1 MTRAVNAAVVG
12 ILGMMIGLA
21 CDVKPVDEE
30 PGASTAPAEG
40 SGAPSGTEAVIG
52 ADGLPCPTKPP
63 APKASDGDDI
73 PLFAADSPFDVA
85 YERPQ
90 VREGKRIW
98 ARSALYERAP
108 ELVVEKWL
116 TDKPETEGKYV
127 LVEFWATWCPP
138 CRRSIAL
145 LNGFHKKFGKE
156 LVVIGIS
163 DEAEEDVRA
172 LTTHP
177 IDYASA
183 IDTQARMK
191 NELNVVGIPHAIVVE
206 PNGHIVWEGFP
217 LLAGYELTEEIIEKI
232 LAVGRKLRADEAAG
246 K

>member
-1 MTRAVNAAVVG
+1 MTRAVNAATVG
-12 ILGMMIGLA
+12 ILALVVMVGLA
-21 CDVKPVDEE
+21 CEVRPAGEE
-30 PGASTAPAEG
+30 PGTSTAPAKG
-40 SGAPSGTEAVIG
+40 DGGTDVAG

-63 APKASDGDDI
+63 PAKVSDGDDI

-116 TDKPETEGKYV
+116 SDKPETEGKYV

-156 LVVIGIS
+156 LLVIGIS
-163 DEAEEDVRA
+163 DETEEDVRA

-177 IDYASA
+177 IDYYSA

-191 NELNVVGIPHAIVVE
+191 NELNVVGIPHAIVIE

-217 LLAGYELTEEIIEKI
+217 LLAGYELTDEIIEKV
-232 LAVGRKLRADEAAG
+232 LTVGRKLRAQEAAG